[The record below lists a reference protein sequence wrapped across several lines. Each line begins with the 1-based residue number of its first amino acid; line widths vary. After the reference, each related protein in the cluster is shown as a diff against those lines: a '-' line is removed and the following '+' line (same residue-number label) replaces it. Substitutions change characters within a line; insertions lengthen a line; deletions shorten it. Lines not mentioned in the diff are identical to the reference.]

1 MDRQITDIIK
11 KQQEYEK
18 LKHTNYPAIRR
29 MQKEPVARN
38 SFCLQ
43 KCLPKITKSHRKYLI
58 KKILYITRITLFCIY
73 TAYFICYGLAIK
85 LYQIDSAVYAL
96 RSEKE
101 YQKDPISMAEHA
113 IENGDYE
120 KAKQILDDAIAK
132 TPYAIP
138 LYHTYAEM
146 YIAAGKYDEAV
157 SVLTDTIYNRLHVQN
172 MSSSPFY
179 FGFYELLTS
188 IPEESLTTSAE
199 EYQKCLADCDTYIK
213 QYESIDSLIEQEHYY
228 SALTICDN
236 LKSQGASDSSLHY
249 RYYQCYI
256 GLKAYDECENYLNSL
271 LGKKTSIADPEY
283 PKDDTIQ
290 YYLDKLETERD

>member
-43 KCLPKITKSHRKYLI
+43 KCLPEIAKSHRKYLI
-58 KKILYITRITLFCIY
+58 KKILYIIRITLFCMY

-85 LYQIDSAVYAL
+85 MNQIDSAVYTL

-101 YQKDPISMAEHA
+101 YQKTPIPMAEHA

-132 TPYAIP
+132 NPDGIFFY
-138 LYHTYAEM
+138 YTYAEM
-146 YIAAGKYDEAV
+146 YIAAGEYDEAV

-172 MSSSPFY
+172 MFSSSFFY
-179 FGFYELLTS
+179 KLLKT
-188 IPEESLTTSAE
+188 IPKESLTTLAE
-199 EYQKCLADCDTYIK
+199 EYQKCLADCNAYVK

-236 LKSQGASDSSLHY
+236 LKSQGASDESLYY

-256 GLKAYDECENYLNSL
+256 GLKAYDECKNYLDSL
-271 LGKKTSIADPEY
+271 MGKKTSITDLMHPD
-283 PKDDTIQ
+283 DDTIQ

>member
-29 MQKEPVARN
+29 MQKEPMARN

-58 KKILYITRITLFCIY
+58 KKILYITRITLFCMY
-73 TAYFICYGLAIK
+73 TAYFICCGLAIK
-85 LYQIDSAVYAL
+85 MNQIDSTVYAL

-101 YQKDPISMAEHA
+101 YQKNPIPMAEHA

-120 KAKQILDDAIAK
+120 KAKRILDDAIVQN
-132 TPYAIP
+132 PDGIF
-138 LYHTYAEM
+138 LYYTYAEM
-146 YIAAGKYDEAV
+146 YIAAGQYDEAV
-157 SVLTDTIYNRLHVQN
+157 SVLTDTIYNRLHIQN
-172 MSSSPFY
+172 MVPSSPFY
-179 FGFYELLTS
+179 KFLKT

-199 EYQKCLADCDTYIK
+199 EYQKCLTDCDTYVK
-213 QYESIDSLIEQEHYY
+213 QYENIDHLLEQERYY
-228 SALTICDN
+228 SALPICDD
-236 LKSQGASDSSLHY
+236 LKSKGASDASLYY

-271 LGKKTSIADPEY
+271 MGKKTSVTDLMHPD
-283 PKDDTIQ
+283 DDTIQ
-290 YYLDKLETERD
+290 SLLNKLETERD

>member
-18 LKHTNYPAIRR
+18 LKLTDYPAIRR

-58 KKILYITRITLFCIY
+58 KKILYITRITLFCMY

-85 LYQIDSAVYAL
+85 LYQIDSAVYTL

-101 YQKDPISMAEHA
+101 YQKNPIPMAEHA
-113 IENGDYE
+113 IENEDYE

-132 TPYAIP
+132 NPDGIF
-138 LYHTYAEM
+138 LYYTYTEM
-146 YIAAGKYDEAV
+146 YIAAGEYDEAV
-157 SVLTDTIYNRLHVQN
+157 SVITDTIYNRLHVQN
-172 MSSSPFY
+172 MVPSSFFY
-179 FGFYELLTS
+179 KLLKS

-199 EYQKCLADCDTYIK
+199 EYQKCLADCNTYVK
-213 QYESIDSLIEQEHYY
+213 QYESTDSLIEQEHYY

-236 LKSQGASDSSLHY
+236 LKSQGASDASLYY

-271 LGKKTSIADPEY
+271 LGKQTSITDLEHPD
-283 PKDDTIQ
+283 DDTIKSL
-290 YYLDKLETERD
+290 LDKLETERD